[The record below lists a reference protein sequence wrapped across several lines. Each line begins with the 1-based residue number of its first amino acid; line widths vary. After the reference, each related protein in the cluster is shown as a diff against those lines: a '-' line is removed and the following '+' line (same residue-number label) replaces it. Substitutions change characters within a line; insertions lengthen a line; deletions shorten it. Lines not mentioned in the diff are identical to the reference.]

1 MNRVKKE
8 NKLKIGILFGG
19 KSGEHEVSFCSA
31 SSIIGAI
38 NPEKYE
44 VIPIGITKEG
54 YWLSPEASRQAL
66 LTGRVEGKETVC
78 WESRTDKHQFIIV
91 DHQDS
96 NLSCSFLEKLDV
108 IFPVLHGPYGEDGTI
123 QGLLELMNIP
133 YVGSGV
139 TASSLA
145 MDKELMKKIFLQEGL
160 PQTRW
165 LMVKRK
171 RWKNEPESVL
181 AEIEKK
187 MHYPL
192 FVKPTNLGSSVGVS
206 KVKKREELA
215 TALDKAALYDR
226 KVLIEEGI
234 ENIIEVECSV
244 LGNDEPEVSI
254 IGEIKPAGEYYD
266 YDAKYMD
273 ENTQLIIPA
282 GIPDK
287 VVQQI
292 QRISKLAFLAI
303 DAAGFARV
311 DFFVQKRKKSYWIY
325 LNEINTIPGFTRVS
339 MYPKLW
345 EKSGIGFSE
354 LIDKLIQLGL
364 ERYQDRLLNKKDYPS
379 KLLQK

>member
-8 NKLKIGILFGG
+8 KKLKVGILFGG

-38 NPEKYE
+38 NLEKYE
-44 VIPIGITKEG
+44 VMPIGITKEG
-54 YWLSPEASRQAL
+54 YWLSPEKSRQAL

-206 KVKKREELA
+206 KVKKREGLA
-215 TALDKAALYDR
+215 AALDKAALYDR

-244 LGNDEPEVSI
+244 LGNDEPEVSV

>member
-1 MNRVKKE
+1 MNKIKQE
-8 NKLKIGILFGG
+8 KKLKVGILFGG

-44 VIPIGITKEG
+44 VMPIGITKEG

-91 DHQDS
+91 DHKDS

-171 RWKNEPESVL
+171 RWKNEPERVL

-187 MHYPL
+187 IHYPL

-206 KVKKREELA
+206 KVKKREGLA
-215 TALDKAALYDR
+215 AALDKAALYDR

-244 LGNDEPEVSI
+244 LGNDEPEVSVV
-254 IGEIKPAGEYYD
+254 GEIKPAGEYYD

-325 LNEINTIPGFTRVS
+325 LNEINTIPGFTQVS

-345 EKSGIGFSE
+345 EKSGVGFSE

-379 KLLQK
+379 RLLQK

>member
-1 MNRVKKE
+1 
-8 NKLKIGILFGG
+8 
-19 KSGEHEVSFCSA
+19 
-31 SSIIGAI
+31 
-38 NPEKYE
+38 
-44 VIPIGITKEG
+44 
-54 YWLSPEASRQAL
+54 
-66 LTGRVEGKETVC
+66 
-78 WESRTDKHQFIIV
+78 KHQFIIV
-91 DHQDS
+91 DHQDR

-206 KVKKREELA
+206 KVKKREGLA
-215 TALDKAALYDR
+215 AALDKAALYDR

-244 LGNDEPEVSI
+244 LGNDEPEVSV

-345 EKSGIGFSE
+345 ENSGIGFSE

>member
-8 NKLKIGILFGG
+8 KKLKIGILFGG

-54 YWLSPEASRQAL
+54 YWLSPEASCQAL